1 MSHLLYLAQT
11 LQNAKPNI
19 LRVIKLQQTILIID
33 DEEELCLL
41 LSYAL
46 GRLGYQIEYA
56 LTLKDGMIKLEEY
69 EPEIVLLDINLP
81 DGSGL
86 DMIPKLRNLK
96 VDFLV
101 ISAYD
106 DKREQ
111 ALRQGASGFLKK
123 PFDLKSITS
132 RIADIT

>member
-1 MSHLLYLAQT
+1 M
-11 LQNAKPNI
+11 
-19 LRVIKLQQTILIID
+19 
-33 DEEELCLL
+33 

-56 LTLKDGMIKLEEY
+56 LTLEDGASKLEEC
-69 EPEIVLLDINLP
+69 EPDIVLLDINLP

-86 DMIPKLRNLK
+86 DIIPKLKRIRAA
-96 VDFLV
+96 FLV

-106 DKREQ
+106 DKKEQ
-111 ALRQGASGFLKK
+111 ALSQGASGFIKK

-132 RIADIT
+132 LIVDISTNGENEENTNR